1 MGCLHLDTKKI
12 HLGNMSLISHT
23 NKEILDS
30 MPNVEKGIGVVS
42 PQGLPEFLPTA
53 KKGNP
58 NEILHCIMP
67 GS

>member
-1 MGCLHLDTKKI
+1 
-12 HLGNMSLISHT
+12 MSLISHT